1 MTSSRHASQAR
12 SAFTLIELLVVIA
25 IIAILAAILFP
36 VFAQARDKARAAS
49 CLSNVKQMALAF
61 NMYAQD
67 YDEALP
73 FWAPQCHSIGAS
85 DVACGRVVVG
95 SLTATAADGAPYRSN
110 GYTGSLW
117 PYALQPY
124 IKNAQIFGCASD
136 AQKWTVEDR
145 VGTVKGVGWINFSVP
160 PASTLPQNITKAV
173 LSYGTSGLLTR
184 YLKYTTFAAID
195 RPAEALIIAD
205 ATQVQLGV
213 AAFTNTLSNP
223 GQQGWLEAELAGAPA
238 NDPRRNTLINV
249 AAFPPPNP
257 RACLIAAGVAGVPS
271 AADFPNIGIPN
282 TAANVQRG
290 AESCTRHQQG
300 SNIGFV
306 DGHAKYIKST
316 QLTGRYHGLDR

>member
-1 MTSSRHASQAR
+1 MSRR
-12 SAFTLIELLVVIA
+12 GFTLIELLVVIA

-49 CLSNVKQMALAF
+49 CLSNVKQLALAF

-67 YDEALP
+67 YDESLP

-85 DVACGRVVVG
+85 AVTCGRVVTG
-95 SLTATAADGAPYRSN
+95 NLAATAADGAPYLSP
-110 GYTGSLW
+110 GYAGSLW
-117 PYALQPY
+117 PYGLQPY
-124 IKNAQIFGCASD
+124 IKNANIFGCPSD
-136 AQKWTVEDR
+136 AQKWTVADR
-145 VGTVKGVGWINFSVP
+145 VGTVKGVGWFNFANP
-160 PASTLPQNITKAV
+160 PASLLPANISNAV

-184 YLKYTTFAAID
+184 YLKYNSFAAID

-223 GQQGWLEAELAGAPA
+223 GQPGWLEAEQAGAPA
-238 NDPRRNTLINV
+238 SDPRRNTLINV
-249 AAFPPPNP
+249 AAFPIPNS
-257 RACLIAAGVAGVPS
+257 RACLVNAGVTGVPS
-271 AADFPNIGIPN
+271 VGDFPNIGIPN
-282 TAANVQRG
+282 SAANLTRG

-306 DGHAKYIKST
+306 DGHAKYIKSM

>member
-1 MTSSRHASQAR
+1 MNSRR
-12 SAFTLIELLVVIA
+12 LGFTLIELLVVIA

-49 CLSNVKQMALAF
+49 CLSNVKQLALGF

-67 YDEALP
+67 YDESLP

-85 DVACGRVVVG
+85 DVACGRVVTG
-95 SLTATAADGAPYRSN
+95 NFAATAADGAPYRNN
-110 GYTGSLW
+110 GYAGSLW
-117 PYALQPY
+117 VYGLQPY
-124 IKNAQIFGCASD
+124 IKNAQIFGCPSD

-145 VGTVKGVGWINFSVP
+145 VGTVKGVGWINFTA
-160 PASTLPQNITKAV
+160 ASAASLPTNITRAT

-195 RPAEALIIAD
+195 RPAEALILAD
-205 ATQVQLGV
+205 ATQVQLGL
-213 AAFTNTLSNP
+213 AGFGSNLISP
-223 GQQGWLEAELAGAPA
+223 NQAGWLEAELAGAPA
-238 NDPRRNTLINV
+238 SDPRRNTLINV

-257 RACLIAAGVAGVPS
+257 RTCLIAAGVPGVPS
-271 AADFPNIGIPN
+271 ANDFPNFGIPN
-282 TAANVQRG
+282 TAANIQKG
-290 AESCTRHQQG
+290 ADSCGRHQQG

-316 QLTGRYHGLDR
+316 QLTGRYHGLDH